1 MHILSPALNKQHPD
15 PLYVQLYEQIRRDI
29 MNGTLDKGSKLPSI
43 RNLAHHLQISRNT
56 VETAYQQLLAE
67 GYIISKPKSGMYVN
81 ELELDIIRRKAPPS
95 PSLHEASCS
104 DPSPDVINFE
114 YGSVDMSAFPMK
126 LWKKYSNQAYKQEMK
141 ELTSYGHHKGE
152 YLLRKEIAS
161 YLYQAR
167 GVYCSPEQIIITSGT
182 QHSLNL
188 LCETVFKGYDHFA
201 IENPGYDRARYVFE
215 NHGFRV
221 TPIFLDK
228 DGLSVE
234 NLKACG
240 ANIVYATPSHQY
252 PRGMVMPFNRR
263 LELLQWAEE
272 TNGYI
277 IEDDYDGEF
286 RYEGKPIPA
295 LKELDQHESIIYLG
309 TFSKMLL
316 PSLRISYI
324 VLPQRLVRTHDFLF
338 EAYIST
344 VPRVIQHTLYSFMK
358 DGEWDRHVRRMRLLY
373 QKKHRLLV
381 DSLMG
386 YLGEK
391 VDIIG
396 DKAGLHL
403 LIKINTPFTE
413 KELIEKAET
422 SGVRVYS
429 IDKYRRYP
437 DKEEK
442 PLLLLGFSQIPIDQ
456 IEEGVKRL
464 KEAWFSSSF

>member
-1 MHILSPALNKQHPD
+1 MHILSPALDKQHPD
-15 PLYVQLYEQIRRDI
+15 PLYVQLYEHIKRDI
-29 MNGTLDKGSKLPSI
+29 MNGTLHTGIRLPSI
-43 RNLAHHLQISRNT
+43 RNLAHHLHISRNT

-67 GYIISKPKSGMYVN
+67 GYIVSKPKSGMYVN
-81 ELELDIIRRKAPPS
+81 ELDLDIIQQKTPPS
-95 PSLHEASCS
+95 PSLHETSCS
-104 DPSPDVINFE
+104 NPSPDLIDFE
-114 YGSVDMSAFPMK
+114 YGSVDMSAFPMN

-152 YLLRKEIAS
+152 YLLRKEIAA

-167 GVYCSPEQIIITSGT
+167 GVDCSPEQIIITSGT

-188 LCETVFKGYDHFA
+188 LCETVFKNYDHFA

-221 TPIFLDK
+221 TPISLDK
-228 DGLSVE
+228 DGLSIKH
-234 NLKACG
+234 LRTSR
-240 ANIVYATPSHQY
+240 ANIVYVTPSHQY
-252 PRGMVMPFNRR
+252 PQGMVMPFNRR

-295 LKELDQHESIIYLG
+295 LKELDQHEAIIYLG

-324 VLPQRLVRTHDFLF
+324 VLPQRLVQTHDALF

-344 VPRVIQHTLYSFMK
+344 VPRVIQYTLYFFMK

-381 DSLMG
+381 DSLIG
-386 YLGEK
+386 YFGEN
-391 VDIIG
+391 VEIIG

-403 LIKINTPFTE
+403 LIKMDTLLTE
-413 KELIEKAET
+413 KELIEKAEKF
-422 SGVRVYS
+422 GVHVYS
-429 IDKYRRYP
+429 IDKYRLFP
-437 DKEEK
+437 ETEEK
-442 PLLLLGFSQIPIDQ
+442 PLLLLGFSQIPIAQ
-456 IEEGVKRL
+456 IEEGIKRL
-464 KEAWFSSSF
+464 KEAWFD

>member
-1 MHILSPALNKQHPD
+1 MHILSPALDKQHPD
-15 PLYVQLYEQIRRDI
+15 PLYVQLYEQIKRDI
-29 MNGTLDKGSKLPSI
+29 MNGTIHTGIKLPSI
-43 RNLAHHLQISRNT
+43 RSLAQHLHISRNT

-81 ELELDIIRRKAPPS
+81 ELELDIIRQKTLPS
-95 PSLHEASCS
+95 PNLQETSCPA
-104 DPSPDVINFE
+104 PSPDVIDFE

-126 LWKKYSNQAYKQEMK
+126 LWKRYSNQAYKQEMK
-141 ELTSYGHHKGE
+141 EAASYGHHKGE
-152 YLLRKEIAS
+152 YWLRQEIAA
-161 YLYQAR
+161 YLYHAR
-167 GVYCSPEQIIITSGT
+167 GVYCSPEQIILASGT

-188 LCETVFKGYDHFA
+188 LCETVLKNCDHFA

-221 TPIFLDK
+221 TPISLDR
-228 DGLSVE
+228 DGLSIE

-240 ANIVYATPSHQY
+240 ANIVYVTPSHQY
-252 PRGMVMPFNRR
+252 PKGMVMPFNRR

-272 TNGYI
+272 TKGYI

-295 LKELDQHESIIYLG
+295 LKELDQQESIIYLG

-324 VLPQRLVRTHDFLF
+324 VLPQRLVQTHDTLF

-391 VDIIG
+391 VEIIG

-403 LIKINTPFTE
+403 LLKINTPLTE
-413 KELIEKAET
+413 KELIEKAGEF
-422 SGVRVYS
+422 GVRVYS
-429 IDKYRRYP
+429 IDKYRLFP
-437 DKEEK
+437 EKEEK
-442 PLLLLGFSQIPIDQ
+442 PLLLLGFSQIPPDQ
-456 IEEGVKRL
+456 IEKGVKRL
-464 KEAWFSSSF
+464 KEAWFGSIK

>member
-1 MHILSPALNKQHPD
+1 MHILSPALDKQHPD
-15 PLYVQLYEQIRRDI
+15 PLYVQLYEHIKLDI
-29 MNGTLDKGSKLPSI
+29 MNGTLHTGTKLPSI
-43 RNLAHHLQISRNT
+43 RNLAQHLHVSRNT
-56 VETAYQQLLAE
+56 VESAYQQLLAE

-81 ELELDIIRRKAPPS
+81 KLELDIIRRKTPPS
-95 PSLHEASCS
+95 PDFYET
-104 DPSPDVINFE
+104 PSPTPSVNVIDFE

-126 LWKKYSNQAYKQEMK
+126 QWKKYSNQAYKQEMK
-141 ELTSYGHHKGE
+141 ESTSYSHHKGE
-152 YLLRKEIAS
+152 YFLRQEIAA

-188 LCETVFKGYDHFA
+188 LCETVLKHCDHFA

-234 NLKACG
+234 KLRTSG
-240 ANIVYATPSHQY
+240 ANIVYVTPSHQY
-252 PRGMVMPFNRR
+252 PKGMVMPFNRR

-272 TNGYI
+272 TKGYI

-324 VLPQRLVRTHDFLF
+324 VLPQRLVQAHDALF

-358 DGEWDRHVRRMRLLY
+358 EGEWDRHVRRMRLLY

-381 DSLMG
+381 DSLMY
-386 YLGEK
+386 YLGDKIE
-391 VDIIG
+391 IIG
-396 DKAGLHL
+396 EKAGLHL
-403 LIKINTPFTE
+403 LIKINVPLTE
-413 KELIEKAET
+413 TELIEKAET
-422 SGVRVYS
+422 FGVRVYS
-429 IDKYRRYP
+429 IDKYRLWP
-437 DKEEK
+437 EEEET
-442 PLLLLGFSQIPIDQ
+442 PLLLLGFSQISIAQ

-464 KEAWFSSSF
+464 KEAWFASYF

>member
-1 MHILSPALNKQHPD
+1 MHILSPALDKKHPN
-15 PLYVQLYEQIRRDI
+15 PLYVQLYEQIKRDI
-29 MNGTLDKGSKLPSI
+29 MDGTIHTGTKLPSI
-43 RNLAHHLQISRNT
+43 RHLAQHLHISRNT

-81 ELELDIIRRKAPPS
+81 ELELDIIRRKTV
-95 PSLHEASCS
+95 
-104 DPSPDVINFE
+104 PSPDLQETSCPASSNDVIDFE
-114 YGSVDMSAFPMK
+114 YGSVDMSSFPMK
-126 LWKKYSNQAYKQEMK
+126 LWRKYSNQAYKQEMK
-141 ELTSYGHHKGE
+141 EAASYGHHKGE
-152 YLLRKEIAS
+152 YVLRQEIAD

-188 LCETVFKGYDHFA
+188 LCETIFKDYDHFA

-215 NHGFRV
+215 NHGFCV
-221 TPIFLDK
+221 TPISLDK
-228 DGLSVE
+228 DGLSIE
-234 NLKACG
+234 KLRTSRT
-240 ANIVYATPSHQY
+240 NIVYVTPSHQY
-252 PRGMVMPFNRR
+252 PKGMVMPFNRR
-263 LELLQWAEE
+263 LELLQWAQEA
-272 TNGYI
+272 NGYI

-295 LKELDQHESIIYLG
+295 LKELDQHGHIIYLG

-324 VLPQRLVRTHDFLF
+324 VLPQRLVEKHNTLF
-338 EAYIST
+338 EAYNST

-381 DSLMG
+381 DSLMS

-391 VDIIG
+391 VEIIG

-403 LIKINTPFTE
+403 LIKINTLLTE
-413 KELIEKAET
+413 KELIEKAEMF
-422 SGVRVYS
+422 GVRVYS
-429 IDKYRRYP
+429 IEKYRLFP
-437 DKEEK
+437 EKEEQ

-456 IEEGVKRL
+456 IKEGVKRL
-464 KEAWFSSSF
+464 KEAWFE